1 MGIRIRI
8 PDGHQLGGRTRACQF
23 SLLLDFLSLRIISGL
38 GLQFNVQFSSPRH
51 VILMLLFSCVLLRR
65 AVLIYLSNSWGTEQV
80 SKKSRSFR
88 FVPNQNSAFGSRDVL
103 LTLSHNGTNKKIPKI
118 LKSNNSRFFLLK
130 KSSVQYFSV
139 QFIRNT
145 NRSRDWQRRKKTRKA
160 IWDSWWRYV
169 LVYRYRHRGGSAINC
184 QKSLQSYRSLILIA
198 QRWATVTSK
207 SNLLEEIGK
216 WR

>member
-1 MGIRIRI
+1 MVTNSVDV
-8 PDGHQLGGRTRACQF
+8 PGRVSFRC
-23 SLLLDFLSLRIISGL
+23 FLTSWVCGLFRGSG
-38 GLQFNVQFSSPRH
+38 FNSMFNS
-51 VILMLLFSCVLLRR
+51 LRR
-65 AVLIYLSNSWGTEQV
+65 AMWFWCFYFHACCSVLIYLSNSWGTEQV

-118 LKSNNSRFFLLK
+118 LKSDNSRFFLLK

-145 NRSRDWQRRKKTRKA
+145 NRSRDWQRRKKRGKRFEIRDDDMYLCTSVR
-160 IWDSWWRYV
+160 
-169 LVYRYRHRGGSAINC
+169 YRYRHRGGSAINC